1 MPKPTALTPDALGTS
16 INTPTAATAPRGGV
30 KQESSHPKPMPLQ
43 VRWPREDVKA
53 VKVAAAQAEQT
64 VSEFMLACF
73 HAFIE
78 KRK

>member
-1 MPKPTALTPDALGTS
+1 MAKPSALNPDAL
-16 INTPTAATAPRGGV
+16 PTAPRGGL
-30 KQESSHPKPMPLQ
+30 KQESSQPKPMPLQ
-43 VRWPREDVKA
+43 VRWPREEVKA

-73 HAFIE
+73 HAFNE